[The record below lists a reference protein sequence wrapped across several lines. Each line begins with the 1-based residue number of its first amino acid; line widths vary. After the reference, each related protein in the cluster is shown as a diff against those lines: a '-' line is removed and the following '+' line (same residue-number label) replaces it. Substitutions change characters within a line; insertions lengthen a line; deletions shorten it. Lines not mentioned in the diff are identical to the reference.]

1 MQEPYNDI
9 RQAIDEL
16 LNVKSSVKRK
26 KQTKQVQHRDLFISI
41 ITTLQLMINR
51 STLGFTELKI
61 DLTSYEEPYLDVIE
75 ALLLMRFGKE
85 AFELIAF
92 YLWERENPDGT
103 INDLIDEEG
112 NIVPLESAIDL
123 WNLVI
128 KVNPNLDKSVIS

>member
-1 MQEPYNDI
+1 MQEPYNNI

-128 KVNPNLDKSVIS
+128 KVNPNLDK